1 MANEFSVTTNE
12 EALLYRIWKGL
23 TAGGIIPASPTNNTV
38 GQGRKVVASAGT
50 AVALSTSVSCK
61 SITIQAEKNNTSDVI
76 IGGSGVVGALLSR
89 EGIYLSPGDSVDFP
103 IDDLSKIYIDALVS
117 SEGVT
122 YIYFN

>member
-61 SITIQAEKNNTSDVI
+61 SVTIQAEKNNTSDVI

>member
-1 MANEFSVTTNE
+1 MANEFSVTTNQ

-61 SITIQAEKNNTSDVI
+61 SVTIQAEKNNTSDVI